1 MVQWLRLCTSKVGG
15 AGSIPGPGTKII
27 AHAMQCSQTNL
38 LFRFLNIFKRK
49 VYNVSLLKVICGC
62 SVAQSCLTLCTFMD
76 CSPPGSSAHGF
87 PRQEYRSALLF
98 PTPGDLLDPGIKPVS
113 LASLAL
119 AGRLSTTEPP
129 GKPIK
134 SYTGN

>member
-1 MVQWLRLCTSKVGG
+1 M
-15 AGSIPGPGTKII
+15 
-27 AHAMQCSQTNL
+27 
-38 LFRFLNIFKRK
+38 
-49 VYNVSLLKVICGC
+49 
-62 SVAQSCLTLCTFMD
+62 
-76 CSPPGSSAHGF
+76 GF
-87 PRQEYRSALLF
+87 PRQEYQSVLLF